1 MYGSAGAPWRCLCL
15 SSREMDVLQLVAEGL
30 TNGAIAERPVL
41 APAPSRLTWPTWS
54 PRESHRTQ
62 RLDPAG

>member
-41 APAPSRLTWPTWS
+41 APRTVETHVANLVAKGKS
-54 PRESHRTQ
+54 P
-62 RLDPAG
+62 DAAA